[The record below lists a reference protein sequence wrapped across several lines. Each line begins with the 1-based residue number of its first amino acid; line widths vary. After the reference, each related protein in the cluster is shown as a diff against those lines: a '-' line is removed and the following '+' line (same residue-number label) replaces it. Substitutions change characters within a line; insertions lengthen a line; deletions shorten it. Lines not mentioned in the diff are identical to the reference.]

1 MNEWAVVV
9 VYIIFLFVIM
19 IHNTH
24 AKRTRL
30 LECREN
36 VAITLAQHFTTLNE
50 PETICKLDFR
60 DIWYLV
66 YRDGALVS
74 NTFLEYNDIDDAKTF
89 RDRLKKED
97 EMLVRGFIWDG
108 PNTHAKKH
116 KSFSVAHGTNAEYD
130 LFVLTTSM

>member
-1 MNEWAVVV
+1 MNESIVVI
-9 VYIIFLFVIM
+9 VYIIFLFVIV

-24 AKRTRL
+24 ANRTQL

-36 VAITLAQHFTTLNE
+36 VAMTLAQHFATLNE

-66 YRDGALVS
+66 YRDGALIS

-89 RDRLKKED
+89 RDRLRKED

-108 PNTHAKKH
+108 PNTRAKKY
-116 KSFSVAHGTNAEYD
+116 KSFSVARGVNAEYEV
-130 LFVLTTSM
+130 FVLTTSM